1 MSANAGAFDPS
12 RSLDCLMHA
21 FLPSR
26 RVSFLCRLKAT
37 ETSSEDW
44 SVGGVAQWLAEFVA

>member
-26 RVSFLCRLKAT
+26 VSFLCRLKAT
-37 ETSSEDW
+37 ETSSEDC